1 MHTCHGGKDIH
12 RTLSDDEKLA
22 AGVELYQ
29 IYYGNDET
37 DDEENARKQR

>member
-37 DDEENARKQR
+37 DEEKAKKQR